1 MVRSDRLTARWDR
14 GASDE
19 EAARLLRTTNRDHE
33 NTEEKYFHPN
43 LRRRRICR
51 LLSGPAEPHQHVLH
65 PIFPTLQRWPLDLA
79 DRFAHRPVAKRVVTS
94 LFFLLWLAA
103 CGIPVLHANRSF
115 LDPDGEYVK
124 NLNCDDTLWPEPC
137 GLDGEECRPFVESF
151 ITFRCPANCARTVSP
166 TPHPVGPLDV
176 VGRPLIVGSNP
187 FRADSYI
194 CSAAIMT
201 SVVSDARGGCGRITR
216 VGKHDIFVG
225 LEENGVESVDFDSYF
240 PYSFTVSPDPDMSC
254 GDILD
259 PREQV
264 LGVSLFFSAVF
275 SLFSTAGASQFVVA
289 FVAAFVHVG
298 FVSDP
303 PPVTPFT
310 GSVLPDLA
318 STFMQHFF
326 PAMFLAVVVY
336 RSCVRRTLKGLTA
349 PFEKVLLWLGGL
361 WIGALANYTL
371 EWVPAHDWEE
381 NDPNVVSPPMLLVA
395 AVIVVVGLLVGFQAY
410 CLWVEGHLKQHLMF
424 YLAMSLAIFGLS
436 CIPGIDLELRPYIV
450 ALILLPATS
459 MQTRTSLLTQGL
471 LLGVLIH
478 SLAHSGFSSPFV
490 PMDPCIPSPVPY
502 PSIKDPEITFTPSG
516 SNITLSFDPPPT
528 TQNFDGISVTV
539 NDVERFRLLY
549 VEIGRTGDTF
559 TWDWPN
565 DVKYDEFFRYGF
577 IKDGRLL
584 GYGPADTWFGNGTF
598 RRARDAA

>member
-1 MVRSDRLTARWDR
+1 MRTPAWDR
-14 GASDE
+14 RAPDE
-19 EAARLLRTTNRDHE
+19 DARLLRGAGSDHE
-33 NTEEKYFHPN
+33 GSEDKLFNPTP
-43 LRRRRICR
+43 RRRRLCR
-51 LLSGPAEPHQHVLH
+51 LLAGPAEPRQHALR
-65 PIFPTLQRWPLDLA
+65 PILPSLQRWPLDLA
-79 DRFAHRPVAKRVVTS
+79 DRLAHRPVARPLTIG

-103 CGIPVLHANRSF
+103 FALPVLRANRPF

-151 ITFRCPANCARTVSP
+151 FSFRCPANCAGTVSP
-166 TPHPVGPLDV
+166 APHPVGPLDV
-176 VGRPLIVGSNP
+176 VGRPLVVGSNP

-201 SVVSDARGGCGRITR
+201 SVVSDASGGCGRITR
-216 VGKHDIFVG
+216 VGKHDLFVG
-225 LEENGVESVDFDSYF
+225 LEANGVESLDFDSYF

-254 GDILD
+254 DDIRD
-259 PREQV
+259 PRAQA

-275 SLFSTAGASQFVVA
+275 SLFTTGPGAQFFVA

-303 PPVTPFT
+303 PHVVPFT

-318 STFMQHFF
+318 SSFAQRFL
-326 PAMFLAVVVY
+326 PAVFLASALY
-336 RSCVRRTLKGLTA
+336 RSCVRRTLEGLVA

-361 WIGALANYTL
+361 WVGAFANYTL
-371 EWVPAHDWEE
+371 DWIPAHDW
-381 NDPNVVSPPMLLVA
+381 DDYDVDMVSPSVLFLAAAIAAAGILVA
-395 AVIVVVGLLVGFQAY
+395 FQMY
-410 CLWVEGHLKQHLMF
+410 CLWVEGRLERQLAF
-424 YLAMSLAIFGLS
+424 YVTLALAIFGLA
-436 CIPGIDLELRPYIV
+436 CIPGIAVDLPPYIV
-450 ALILLPATS
+450 ALVLIPVTS

-478 SLAHSGFSSPFV
+478 SLAHNGFSSPLT
-490 PMDPCIPSPVPY
+490 PLDPSIPSPTPY
-502 PSIKDPEITFTPSG
+502 PTPKEPEIFFTPSG
-516 SNITLSFDPPPT
+516 SNITLAFDPPPS
-528 TQNFDGISVTV
+528 TQVYDGVSVTV

-549 VEIGRTGDTF
+549 VEVGRTGETF
-559 TWDWPN
+559 TWDWHN

-584 GYGPADTWFGNGTF
+584 GYGPADVWLGNGTF
-598 RRARDAA
+598 SRAADGA